1 MQMCP
6 EMNFDL
12 HIIQK
17 LTSKWILNVKY
28 KTSGRKQ
35 DNLHDLGLG
44 KGFADSKSTIHE
56 RKKEIMINCTS
67 SN

>member
-28 KTSGRKQ
+28 KTSGRKR
-35 DNLHDLGLG
+35 DNLHDLVLG
-44 KGFADSKSTIHE
+44 KGFADMIAKAPSMKE
-56 RKKEIMINCTS
+56 KK
-67 SN
+67 